1 MQGSNHAHT
10 LILLI
15 TQLIAL
21 RNIEISAD
29 VAYKVAGR
37 FVRIL
42 LCKAAEIA

>member
-21 RNIEISAD
+21 RNIERAAD
-29 VAYKVAGR
+29 VAYQVAGR
-37 FVRIL
+37 FARIL